1 MNRFFFFFGFLCF
14 YATTIEWNMIHHSLL
29 HNTIQQTLEEINN
42 CLLGKTTEIHK
53 WVLLVVHYGLFKK
66 KNYHLQTVKFIGTH
80 LFVRDKSA
88 MITETFY
95 GKLTNENQA

>member
-1 MNRFFFFFGFLCF
+1 MFLC
-14 YATTIEWNMIHHSLL
+14 HHNRVEHDTPFSAAQYNPANTRGNQQLFVRKDYRDSQVSLISSAL
-29 HNTIQQTLEEINN
+29 WSF
-42 CLLGKTTEIHK
+42 K
-53 WVLLVVHYGLFKK
+53 KK